1 VARRLLREALM
12 EADRAEWTESA
23 ELALGEVVANAVL
36 HGHTAFQVRLEIRLT
51 SVHVEVQDAN
61 PILPIPRDY
70 DVEATT
76 GRGLALVAVLALEC
90 GVRSLGQLGK
100 VVWFDVGPVSDDSPA
115 AKPTLLHPWQA
126 FGHRPSPRT
135 WDAATDESV
144 EIHLLG
150 LPPLLWL
157 AARQHHDALMREM
170 LLLAEEHDMPDVD
183 VVAADQARGTISEGL
198 ALGLERLRRS
208 TPTDGSAA
216 FDYRG
221 SQPWMPQRIDL
232 FVRVSR
238 AAGATVP
245 ALQDTLDTA
254 ERLATQGRLLAF
266 PGLPEIVEV
275 RDWVCSQ
282 VVLQLAGVA
291 ATPWAGS
298 AQVRFETTS
307 HGRISDALEWDAT
320 VVTESL
326 RGVAAADD
334 ANRILAVSRPL
345 AHALGWEVDDLV
357 GRRVVTL
364 IPPSLR
370 EAHVAAFT
378 RHLATGDV
386 HVMGQNLQLPVLRKD
401 GTEVLSD
408 FRVEQAAHVRGR
420 TVFLA
425 WIEPLH

>member
-1 VARRLLREALM
+1 MLREALA
-12 EADRAEWTESA
+12 EADRVEWSESA

-36 HGHTAFQVRLEIRLT
+36 HGHTVFQVRFEIGPT
-51 SVHVEVQDAN
+51 SVHVEVEDAN
-61 PILPIPRDY
+61 PTLPIPRDY
-70 DVEATT
+70 DLEAAT
-76 GRGLALVAVLALEC
+76 GRGLALVAVLSLEC
-90 GVRSLGQLGK
+90 GVRSLGRLGK
-100 VVWFDVGPVSDDSPA
+100 VVWFDVGAVSEGSAGAEPSI
-115 AKPTLLHPWQA
+115 LRPWQA
-126 FGHRPSPRT
+126 FGHSPT
-135 WDAATDESV
+135 PATPDAGDDSV

-157 AARQHHDALMREM
+157 AARQHHDALMRE
-170 LLLAEEHDMPDVD
+170 LLLLVEEHEVPDID
-183 VVAADQARGTISEGL
+183 VVAADHARGTISEAL

-208 TPTDGSAA
+208 APTDSSAA

-232 FVRVSR
+232 FIRISR
-238 AAGATVP
+238 AAGPTFV

-266 PGLPEIVEV
+266 PGLPEIVEA
-275 RDWVCSQ
+275 RDWVCAQ

-291 ATPWAGS
+291 ATPWPGS

-307 HGRISDALEWDAT
+307 RGRTSDAPQWDAS

-334 ANRILAVSRPL
+334 ANRILAVSRSL
-345 AHALGWEVDDLV
+345 AQALGWEVDDLV

-378 RHLATGDV
+378 RHLASGEV
-386 HVMGQNLQLPVLRKD
+386 HVLGQSLQLPVLRKD

-408 FRVEQAAHVRGR
+408 FRVERAAYVRGR

-425 WIEPLH
+425 WIEPLR